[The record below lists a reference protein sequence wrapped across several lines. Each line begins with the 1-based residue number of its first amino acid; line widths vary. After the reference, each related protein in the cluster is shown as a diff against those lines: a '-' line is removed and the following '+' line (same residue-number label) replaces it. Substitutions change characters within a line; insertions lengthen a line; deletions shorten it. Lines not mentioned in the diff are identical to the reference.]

1 MTKEELFPKEHFPLR
16 ARTTLLHSNGLKQV
30 LEFYYQKPPIALNSK
45 QNRGV
50 YSSFT
55 SHNGIDTFGMAYTEK
70 PRWDM
75 GLGGNLSYKQ
85 DYLELKGDFVKKTED
100 ELNQIE
106 DEFLKRLGVTAEQI
120 IEEAESWLETS
131 SLGWESF

>member
-1 MTKEELFPKEHFPLR
+1 MTKEELFPKEQFPLR

-55 SHNGIDTFGMAYTEK
+55 SHNGTDTFGMASIAK
-70 PRWDM
+70 LRWDM
-75 GLGGNLSYKQ
+75 GLGGNLSREQ
-85 DYLELKGDFVKKTED
+85 DYFELKGDFVEKTED
-100 ELNQIE
+100 EMYQME
-106 DEFLKRLGVTAEQI
+106 DEFMERIGVTAEQI
-120 IEEAESWLETS
+120 IEEGESWLETS